1 MEEIKPQNYTILW
14 IDITPGYFECF
25 LIPSIALIGL
35 IGNIICYDV
44 FKRLAF
50 SNKIKLE
57 ANLYMYLK
65 IESFIISWNLF
76 FQTFRIFFSIK
87 AFQATLAYGIYTL
100 YFLWIFPAVLELMA
114 IICHTSSTIHYYL
127 IVKEANSSIFCILKI
142 FQASSFIYKTTVM
155 VILSIVP
162 FLYLFFCFEIGWIDS
177 LDFKFSNETASIGF
191 YAIIPKK
198 FNDTFYKKII
208 EIISYLIRD
217 FLMVSILLLMNI
229 LIYLH
234 VRNAL
239 NNKKKLLYN
248 SSASDNFNLDF
259 TNVTVKKRKS
269 KIDLANKRIVLMVV
283 LTSLNN
289 IFGRVPML
297 LYFILKNAYKEN
309 TILGEIGILAIYVSY
324 SLNLFIFL
332 LINSRFRR
340 VLKQKYIYNFSIIL
354 CIRNQ
359 NN

>member
-1 MEEIKPQNYTILW
+1 MSDE
-14 IDITPGYFECF
+14 
-25 LIPSIALIGL
+25 
-35 IGNIICYDV
+35 
-44 FKRLAF
+44 FK
-50 SNKIKLE
+50 E
-57 ANLYMYLK
+57 HLK
-65 IESFIISWNLF
+65 IESFIISLNLF

-87 AFQATLAYGIYTL
+87 AFQATLAYSIFTL

-114 IICHTSSTIHYYL
+114 ILCHTSSTIHYYL
-127 IVKEANSSIFCILKI
+127 IVKEANSSIFCILK
-142 FQASSFIYKTTVM
+142 FFKASSFIFKTTVM
-155 VILSIVP
+155 LILSIVP
-162 FLYLFFCFEIGWIDS
+162 FLYLFLCFEIGWIDS
-177 LDFKFSNETASIGF
+177 WDNKFSNGTVSIGF
-191 YAIIPKK
+191 YAIQPKQ

-248 SSASDNFNLDF
+248 SSASDNFTFDSANI
-259 TNVTVKKRKS
+259 TIKKRKS
-269 KIDLANKRIVLMVV
+269 KIDHANKKVVLMLV

-289 IFGRVPML
+289 IFGRIPML

-309 TILGEIGILAIYVSY
+309 TIMGELGILAIYVSY

-340 VLKQKYIYNFSIIL
+340 DLKHKYIFNLSAIL